1 MYGVTPAIVLYA
13 RDPVATRQFYETVG
27 LAFVEEKHGEG
38 PVHYAHAF
46 PGLVLEIYPL
56 RAGVVPKPCDS
67 VALVLFGDAFERTV
81 AGIKANQQ
89 LVQWPLRPGPLI
101 RISWCS
107 ATAGR
112 YLARR
117 MWKKFSNAFLST
129 VLWAPPVWNACRL
142 KKASAK
148 RRQNLRR

>member
-67 VALVLFGDAFERTV
+67 VALVLFVDAFERTV
-81 AGIKANQQ
+81 AGIKAMDLKPGAVGVYVEGEGLRSVSVRDPDGR
-89 LVQWPLRPGPLI
+89 LV
-101 RISWCS
+101 
-107 ATAGR
+107 
-112 YLARR
+112 
-117 MWKKFSNAFLST
+117 
-129 VLWAPPVWNACRL
+129 RL
-142 KKASAK
+142 LERDPSVI
-148 RRQNLRR
+148 Q